1 MPELTFRGRTVSRD
15 RALIMAIVNRTPDS
29 FYDNGS
35 TWSDDAARAAIAQA
49 IDDGA
54 DVVDVGG
61 IPASPGPEVTV
72 AQEIE
77 RVVPTLEWM
86 RAEFPDLVI
95 SVDTWRHE
103 VVDAVLNAGADLIND
118 TWGGVDPEV
127 LAVTAHYGAGYVCT
141 HVGGLA
147 PRTDPVRPQYDDV
160 VAAVRDDLTALAE
173 TAAAQGIP
181 REGIMIDPA
190 LDFGKNTHHSLDVL
204 RHVDELVATGWPVL
218 MAMSNKG
225 FVGETLD
232 VELDDRLIGT
242 LASTAFAANA
252 GAAMFRAHQVRETR
266 HVVEMIATL
275 GGHRPPANVTR
286 WV

>member
-1 MPELTFRGRTVSRD
+1 MPELIFRGRKVSRD
-15 RALIMAIVNRTPDS
+15 RALLMAIVNRTPDS
-29 FYDNGS
+29 FYDNGI
-35 TWSDDAARAAIAQA
+35 TWSEDAARTAIGKA
-49 IDDGA
+49 IDEGA

-61 IPASPGPEVTV
+61 IPASPGPEVTP

-77 RVVPTLEWM
+77 RVVPTIEWM

-103 VVDAVLNAGADLIND
+103 VVDAVLKAGADLIND

-127 LAVTAHYGAGYVCT
+127 LTVTGQYGAGNVCT
-141 HVGGLA
+141 HVGGLT
-147 PRTDPVRPQYDDV
+147 PRTDPVRPHYDNV
-160 VAAVRDDLTALAE
+160 VASVRDDLTALAE
-173 TAAAQGIP
+173 TAVAQGIP

-190 LDFGKNTHHSLDVL
+190 LDFGKNTYHSLEVL
-204 RHVDELVATGWPVL
+204 RHIDELINTGWPVL

-232 VELDDRLIGT
+232 VALDDRLTGT
-242 LASTAFAANA
+242 LASTAFAADK

-266 HVVEMIATL
+266 HIVEMIATL
-275 GGHRPPANVTR
+275 SGERPPANVTR